1 MILCQSFINEFTYI
15 FIELFIS
22 SSFLLT
28 FLLMVCSFWN
38 EITCSFCLSVV
49 VFGAWGIVKLDGAH
63 DDCPFNLK
71 CSTYEHRIFHITLP
85 TTAWIT
91 RLFFESRDFPAE
103 ISTIVRYIYFFHFC
117 ASRVREQCVS
127 RKSSKV
133 CNVQFSKK
141 KKYHNLLIG
150 FFRWFL
156 KHKNN
161 I

>member
-71 CSTYEHRIFHITLP
+71 CSTYEHRIFNITLP
-85 TTAWIT
+85 TTG
-91 RLFFESRDFPAE
+91 LLDCS
-103 ISTIVRYIYFFHFC
+103 
-117 ASRVREQCVS
+117 SRVVIFRQRFPQLFDIYIFFTFARAAFVNSALVVKVRKCVTFNFQ
-127 RKSSKV
+127 RK
-133 CNVQFSKK
+133 
-141 KKYHNLLIG
+141 
-150 FFRWFL
+150 
-156 KHKNN
+156 KNT
-161 I
+161 IIY